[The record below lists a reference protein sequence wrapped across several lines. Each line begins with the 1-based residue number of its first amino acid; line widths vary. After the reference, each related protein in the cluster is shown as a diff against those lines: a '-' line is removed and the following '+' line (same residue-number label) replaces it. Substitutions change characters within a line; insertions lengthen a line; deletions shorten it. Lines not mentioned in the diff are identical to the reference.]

1 MRNAYMASSYFQL
14 YRYGTGHPK
23 QDAGTPFSVILQS
36 CLCQH
41 VKDRFQT
48 IALQMSGSGLAA
60 PILMAGWWRITDSN
74 R

>member
-14 YRYGTGHPK
+14 YRYGTGHPLS
-23 QDAGTPFSVILQS
+23 DAGTPFSVILQS

-41 VKDRFQT
+41 VKDRLRFDGLCLKDFRT
-48 IALQMSGSGLAA
+48 FRAKWRISGS
-60 PILMAGWWRITDSN
+60 N